1 MTATTAPSATQ
12 MQTKQSPWWLTLING
27 LLALFVGSA
36 LLWGALDTKKD
47 VYMSLIWFIG
57 FYWLFRGIFDIVYMF
72 IDHSQWGWKLF
83 MGVVGIMA
91 GSYIL
96 QYPIAS
102 ALVLPRIFVWV
113 LGFWGVME
121 GIILLIMA
129 FRGGGW
135 GAGILGAVAIIF
147 GIALLNSYDSFGM
160 GLAFVWTAAVMGVGG
175 GVFLIYKA
183 FQIKK
188 AQKVVQA

>member
-1 MTATTAPSATQ
+1 MTTATQVQP
-12 MQTKQSPWWLTLING
+12 KERPWWLTLING
-27 LLALFVGSA
+27 FLALYVGSA
-36 LLWGALDTKKD
+36 LLWGSFDTRVN
-47 VYMSLIWFIG
+47 VYMLMVWFIG

-96 QYPIAS
+96 QYPVAS
-102 ALVLPRIFVWV
+102 AIALPKIFVLVLG
-113 LGFWGVME
+113 LWGLTQ
-121 GIILLIMA
+121 GIVLLIMA
-129 FRGGGW
+129 FQGGGW
-135 GAGILGAVAIIF
+135 GAGILGALAIIF
-147 GIALLNSYDSFGM
+147 GIALIDNYNSFGM
-160 GLAFVWTAAVMGVGG
+160 GLAFVWSAAVLAVVG

-188 AQKVVQA
+188 AQKVQA